1 MLRAGKNAAWAMQIM
16 WARSIE
22 KVPITTIY
30 DLPLIGETFQ
40 YVSQEAVGA
49 YLTKETASVAKKQ
62 RHIPNGSVL
71 HLAELGYLH

>member
-1 MLRAGKNAAWAMQIM
+1 MGALEVIVEKKWGSLFCQQAKDGECRGKSRTASRLMLRAGKNAAWAMQIM

-40 YVSQEAVGA
+40 YVS
-49 YLTKETASVAKKQ
+49 
-62 RHIPNGSVL
+62 
-71 HLAELGYLH
+71 